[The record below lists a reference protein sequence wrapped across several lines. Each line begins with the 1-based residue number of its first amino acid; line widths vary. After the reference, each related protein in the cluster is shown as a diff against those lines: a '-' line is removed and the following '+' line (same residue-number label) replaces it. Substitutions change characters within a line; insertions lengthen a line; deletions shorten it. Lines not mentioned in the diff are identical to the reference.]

1 MANETL
7 ALLNQTRSDRVAED
21 DYRSFCA
28 ALGASARGRA
38 FLNEYARRNRHA
50 DTEVVLE
57 ALARLERTARRQ
69 DSAPEAERIRQ
80 DLRALLDTLRSA
92 RPQVDSSPGAIK
104 AATLAAL
111 IDFVQARI
119 EALLTPARTGPS
131 QVPELEQPELPI
143 PQPSSMAPSPIALVQ
158 PARPAPADRNAQA
171 WRDFDLSR
179 LMPETRQPTA
189 AKPAASPAAK
199 PAAQARAAAEPSPA
213 EIVAGVRFIDLALVK
228 PQPLDRTATTALPA
242 LDDAIPATAA
252 APATPV
258 VQQPTAPVVPTEAY
272 EVWLDQPAAIQF
284 DVAIGAETN
293 TPNALDDKH
302 DSNLKSNDIAAAA
315 SEAPEVMPEVS
326 PVASPVAARAVA
338 PAADRNALPVFGPP
352 VPNPT
357 GLSPR
362 QLAIAALAA
371 KDKPQQFAVTPR
383 APVAAEAPAATP
395 APAVEQPEAKA
406 SGPLSPRQLA
416 IAALA
421 AQNKA
426 QQPAT
431 TAPQQ
436 PVVSEAPVATQDA
449 APATTMDVEQ
459 PATQSG
465 PLSPRQAAIA
475 ALAAQNN
482 APQPAAVAPQ
492 PTVTAATPVAT
503 PTAPQD
509 TAEAVEPVAE
519 PVTISVDAI
528 TDALLRMQREAE
540 RDEAKRD
547 EAKSDTTT
555 RGQAEVAEAEVA
567 GTELGEA
574 DLATELATKAEDQSS
589 AADASLTETSVIET
603 VVAEVEIT
611 ELEVTETVVAETSVS
626 ETSVNE
632 AVAHETAASETPI
645 DETPAATTAASPANA
660 ASDPLDPILSLSDEE
675 RIALFT

>member
-7 ALLNQTRSDRVAED
+7 ALLNQTRPDRVAED

-179 LMPETRQPTA
+179 LMPEARQPTA
-189 AKPAASPAAK
+189 AKPAARPAAK

-252 APATPV
+252 APAAAA

-284 DVAIGAETN
+284 DVAIGAETD
-293 TPNALDDKH
+293 TPAALDDRQ

-315 SEAPEVMPEVS
+315 SEAPEAMPEVS
-326 PVASPVAARAVA
+326 LVASPAAAPVAARAAA

-371 KDKPQQFAVTPR
+371 KDKPQQFAVTPQ
-383 APVAAEAPAATP
+383 APVAAEAPVVHARAGRRAARGQSLR
-395 APAVEQPEAKA
+395 AAV
-406 SGPLSPRQLA
+406 
-416 IAALA
+416 
-421 AQNKA
+421 
-426 QQPAT
+426 
-431 TAPQQ
+431 
-436 PVVSEAPVATQDA
+436 A
-449 APATTMDVEQ
+449 APARHRRARRPEQ
-459 PATQSG
+459 S
-465 PLSPRQAAIA
+465 
-475 ALAAQNN
+475 
-482 APQPAAVAPQ
+482 PAARRRH
-492 PTVTAATPVAT
+492 AATAGRQRS
-503 PTAPQD
+503 AGCHARRD
-509 TAEAVEPVAE
+509 TGH
-519 PVTISVDAI
+519 
-528 TDALLRMQREAE
+528 RNGR
-540 RDEAKRD
+540 
-547 EAKSDTTT
+547 
-555 RGQAEVAEAEVA
+555 
-567 GTELGEA
+567 
-574 DLATELATKAEDQSS
+574 
-589 AADASLTETSVIET
+589 
-603 VVAEVEIT
+603 
-611 ELEVTETVVAETSVS
+611 
-626 ETSVNE
+626 
-632 AVAHETAASETPI
+632 
-645 DETPAATTAASPANA
+645 
-660 ASDPLDPILSLSDEE
+660 
-675 RIALFT
+675 